1 MLIYQYSRYG
11 KNQNGSA
18 MVLSLFILAILTMV
32 GLLAAKSTTTE
43 VHMATNQMRHKL
55 AFYSAEGVAELVS
68 EILEQNIACPNGFT
82 ENHQRGGLVQV
93 ATPDF
98 WKNDNQPGKLPADN
112 EGNSPPIRDMR
123 IPIGTLDSEPHT
135 NVLINGAPAFS
146 RGNSLQAAAG
156 YQGIGR
162 SLGNY
167 GAHLIYDQIIQHKGR
182 FNTEALVK
190 IQWRHVIG
198 SEGICIP

>member
-1 MLIYQYSRYG
+1 MNPYSRPG

-43 VHMATNQMRHKL
+43 VRMATNEMHHKL

-82 ENHQRGGLVQV
+82 ENLQRGGLVQV
-93 ATPDF
+93 ATADF
-98 WKNDNQPGKLPADN
+98 WKNEYQPGRLPADN
-112 EGNSPPIRDMR
+112 QGNTPPVRDMR
-123 IPIGTLDSEPHT
+123 IPVGTPDSEPHT
-135 NVLINGAPAFS
+135 NVLIHGAPSFS
-146 RGNSLQAAAG
+146 SGNSLQAAAG
-156 YQGIGR
+156 YLGIGR
-162 SLGNY
+162 SLGNC

-182 FNTEALVK
+182 FNSEALVK

-198 SEGICIP
+198 SEGICYP